1 MLSIKTLRYFSAALF
16 AMAIIVAGCDTA
28 PQSDTGTLEVR
39 LVDAPIDSA
48 SEVNVVIDSV
58 QVNNTDDE
66 EGWITISEPMKSFDL
81 LKLTNGAYEV
91 LGEAELEPGTY
102 EQIRLVLNPEGNNLV
117 LPDESVVDLFVP
129 SGSQSGVKLNVNA
142 EIEAG
147 FTYTLI
153 LDFDASRSVVKAGNS
168 GRYLLKPVIHASNNA
183 TTGIISGTVLPAE
196 AKSKVLA
203 IVDEDTL
210 TTTLADTTDGS
221 FKLLGI
227 DPGTY
232 RVAFEPRTDGYNGTD
247 TTGVEVVAGE
257 VSDLGTK
264 ELEEN

>member
-1 MLSIKTLRYFSAALF
+1 MKTLNLFTASLF
-16 AMAIIVAGCDTA
+16 ALVLIIAGCDTA
-28 PQSDTGTLEVR
+28 PQSETGTLEVR
-39 LVDAPIDSA
+39 LVDAPIDSV

-58 QVNNTDDE
+58 QVNNTDNE
-66 EGWITISEPMKSFDL
+66 EGWITISEPMQSYDL

-91 LGEAELEPGTY
+91 LGEVDLEPGTY
-102 EQIRLVLNPEGNNLV
+102 EQIRLILNREGNNLV
-117 LPDESVVDLFVP
+117 FPDERVEDLFIP
-129 SGSQSGVKLNVNA
+129 SGAQTGVKLNVNA

-168 GRYLLKPVIHASNNA
+168 GKYLLKPVIKASNEA
-183 TTGIISGTVLPAE
+183 TTGIVSGTVLPAD

-203 IVDEDTL
+203 IVEEDTL
-210 TTTLADTTDGS
+210 TTTLADTTDGTY
-221 FKLLGI
+221 KLLGL

-232 RVAFEPRTDGYNGTD
+232 RISFEPRVEGYAGTD
-247 TTGVEVVAGE
+247 TTGVEVAAGATTE
-257 VSDLGTK
+257 LGTT

>member
-1 MLSIKTLRYFSAALF
+1 MKTLKFFTASLF
-16 AMAIIVAGCDTA
+16 ALLLMIAGCDTA

-39 LVDAPIDSA
+39 LVDAPIDSV

-58 QVNNTDDE
+58 QVNNTDNE
-66 EGWITISEPMKSFDL
+66 EGWITISEPMQSYDL

-91 LGEAELEPGTY
+91 LGEVDLEPGTY
-102 EQIRLVLNPEGNNLV
+102 EQIRLILNTEGNNLV
-117 LPDESVVDLFVP
+117 FPDERVEDLFVP
-129 SGSQSGVKLNVNA
+129 SGAQTGVKLNVNA

-168 GRYLLKPVIHASNNA
+168 GRYLLKPVIKASNEA
-183 TTGIISGTVLPAE
+183 TTGIVSGTVLPAE

-203 IVDEDTL
+203 IIEEDTL

-221 FKLLGI
+221 YKLLGL

-232 RVAFEPRTDGYNGTD
+232 RISFEPRVDGYAGTD
-247 TTGVEVVAGE
+247 TTGVEVTAGATSE
-257 VSDLGTK
+257 LGTT

>member
-1 MLSIKTLRYFSAALF
+1 MKTLKFFTASLF
-16 AMAIIVAGCDTA
+16 ALVLMVAGCDTA
-28 PQSDTGTLEVR
+28 PQSETGTLEVR
-39 LVDAPIDSA
+39 LVDAPIDSV
-48 SEVNVVIDSV
+48 SEVNVFIDSV
-58 QVNNTDDE
+58 QVNNTDNE
-66 EGWITISEPMKSFDL
+66 EGWITISEPMQSYDL

-91 LGEAELEPGTY
+91 LGEVDLEPGTY
-102 EQIRLVLNPEGNNLV
+102 EQIRLILNTEGNNLV
-117 LPDESVVDLFVP
+117 FPDERVEDLFVP
-129 SGSQSGVKLNVNA
+129 SGAQTGVKLNVNA

-168 GRYLLKPVIHASNNA
+168 GKYLLKPVIKASNEA
-183 TTGIISGTVLPAE
+183 TTGIVSGTVLPAE

-203 IVDEDTL
+203 IIEEDTL

-221 FKLLGI
+221 YKLLGL

-232 RVAFEPRTDGYNGTD
+232 RISFEPRVDGYAGTD
-247 TTGVEVVAGE
+247 TTGVEVTAGATSE
-257 VSDLGTK
+257 LGTT